1 MSIALNPVENQLAYK
16 VMALYRDYGS
26 HQTSTRYRDLYD
38 AGQIINQLPID
49 PDALDRALVIQQ
61 QRRNT
66 TLPEDLAD
74 PEPEWAESYNKAA
87 TARMAGAQPPFT
99 DYETAVTTVRTQI
112 SPPLGRVAGQ
122 EARHSITQIE
132 TNTPRAPHP
141 NHDRREADPTR
152 YRPSRSRIGRRAM
165 TPPNPGGLIGPTP
178 AAHRRETRARV
189 GRCVPDAAE

>member
-1 MSIALNPVENQLAYK
+1 MSTIRGESPFDNPHPRGDKAPQRSARAVTHPPSIGK
-16 VMALYRDYGS
+16 S

-66 TLPEDLAD
+66 TLPEDLPD

-152 YRPSRSRIGRRAM
+152 YR
-165 TPPNPGGLIGPTP
+165 
-178 AAHRRETRARV
+178 AHHS
-189 GRCVPDAAE
+189 